1 MSDTSASASTP
12 ALTARAAAL
21 LLVPPVLWAGNAITG
36 RLVHE
41 LISPLTLNFIRWGL
55 ALLLLLPIAYK
66 VLQRNSALWSKWKRF
81 AVLGFLGVGC
91 YNSFQYLALQTSS
104 PINVTLVASSTPVF
118 MLTIGAI
125 FFNQTIRWH
134 QVIGAALSI
143 AGVLLVLCRGD
154 WNALANVQWVIG
166 DIYVLIATACWG
178 FYSWLLTRPDD
189 PAEIRSNWAY
199 FLMAQMAFGLSWSGL
214 FTTGE
219 WLAGDAYVVWSWP
232 LAAALAYVA
241 LCPSLLAY
249 RCWGLG
255 VQQAGPNIAGF
266 FANLTPLFAAV
277 MSALVLGDLPQ
288 TFHAAAFALIVGGI
302 VVSSLNQNEPE

>member
-12 ALTARAAAL
+12 GLTARAAAL

-41 LISPLTLNFIRWGL
+41 LISPLTLNFFRWAL
-55 ALLLLLPIAYK
+55 AFLLLLPIAYT

-91 YNSFQYLALQTSS
+91 YNSLQYLALQTSS

-118 MLTIGAI
+118 MLAIGAI
-125 FFNQTIRWH
+125 FFNQTIRWQ
-134 QVIGAALSI
+134 QVIGAVLSI

-154 WNALANVQWVIG
+154 WNALANVQLVIG

-189 PAEIRSNWAY
+189 PAEIRGNWAY

-219 WLAGDAYVVWSWP
+219 WLAGDAYVHWSWP

-288 TFHAAAFALIVGGI
+288 TFHAVAFALIVGGI
-302 VVSSLNQNEPE
+302 VVSSRR

>member
-41 LISPLTLNFIRWGL
+41 LISPLTLNFFRWGL

-118 MLTIGAI
+118 MLAIGAI

-134 QVIGAALSI
+134 QVIGAVLSI

-154 WNALANVQWVIG
+154 WNALANVQLVIG

-255 VQQAGPNIAGF
+255 VQHAGPNIAGF

>member
-41 LISPLTLNFIRWGL
+41 LISPLTLNFFRWGL
-55 ALLLLLPIAYK
+55 AFLLLLPIAYK

-118 MLTIGAI
+118 MLAIGAV
-125 FFNQTIRWH
+125 FFNQTIRWQ
-134 QVIGAALSI
+134 QVIGAVLSI
-143 AGVLLVLCRGD
+143 AGVLLVLGRGD
-154 WNALANVQWVIG
+154 WNTLANVQLVIG

-189 PAEIRSNWAY
+189 PSEIRGNWAY
-199 FLMAQMAFGLSWSGL
+199 LLMAQMVFGLSWSGL

-219 WLAGDAYVVWSWP
+219 WLAGDAYVHWSWP

-302 VVSSLNQNEPE
+302 VVSSRR

>member
-41 LISPLTLNFIRWGL
+41 LISPLTLNFFRWGL
-55 ALLLLLPIAYK
+55 AFLLLLPIAYK

-118 MLTIGAI
+118 MLAIGAV
-125 FFNQTIRWH
+125 FFNQTIRWQ
-134 QVIGAALSI
+134 QVIGAVLSI
-143 AGVLLVLCRGD
+143 AGVLLVLGRGD
-154 WNALANVQWVIG
+154 WNTLANVQLVIG

-189 PAEIRSNWAY
+189 PSEIRGNWAY
-199 FLMAQMAFGLSWSGL
+199 FLMAQMVFGLSWSGL

-219 WLAGDAYVVWSWP
+219 WLAGAAYVHWSWP

-302 VVSSLNQNEPE
+302 VVSSRR

>member
-41 LISPLTLNFIRWGL
+41 LISPLTLNFFRWGL
-55 ALLLLLPIAYK
+55 AFLLLLPIAYK

-118 MLTIGAI
+118 MLAIGAV
-125 FFNQTIRWH
+125 FFNQTIRWQ
-134 QVIGAALSI
+134 QVIGAVLSI
-143 AGVLLVLCRGD
+143 AGVLLVLGRGD
-154 WNALANVQWVIG
+154 WNTLANVQLVIG

-189 PAEIRSNWAY
+189 PAEIRGNWAY
-199 FLMAQMAFGLSWSGL
+199 FLMAQMVFGLSWSGL

-219 WLAGDAYVVWSWP
+219 WLAGDAYVHWSWP

-249 RCWGLG
+249 RCWELG

-302 VVSSLNQNEPE
+302 VVSSRR

>member
-12 ALTARAAAL
+12 ALTARAATL

-41 LISPLTLNFIRWGL
+41 LISPLTLNFFRWGL
-55 ALLLLLPIAYK
+55 AFLLLLPIAYK

-118 MLTIGAI
+118 MLAIGAV
-125 FFNQTIRWH
+125 FFNQTIRWQ
-134 QVIGAALSI
+134 QVIGAVLSI
-143 AGVLLVLCRGD
+143 AGVLLVLGRGD
-154 WNALANVQWVIG
+154 WNTLANVQLVIG

-189 PAEIRSNWAY
+189 PSEIRGNWAY
-199 FLMAQMAFGLSWSGL
+199 FLMAQMVFGLSWSGL

-219 WLAGDAYVVWSWP
+219 WLAGDAYVHWSWP

-302 VVSSLNQNEPE
+302 VVSSRR

>member
-1 MSDTSASASTP
+1 
-12 ALTARAAAL
+12 L

-41 LISPLTLNFIRWGL
+41 LISPLTLNFFRWGL
-55 ALLLLLPIAYK
+55 AFLLLLPIAYK

-118 MLTIGAI
+118 MLAIGAV
-125 FFNQTIRWH
+125 FFNQTIRWQ
-134 QVIGAALSI
+134 QVIGAVLSI
-143 AGVLLVLCRGD
+143 AGVLLVLGRGD
-154 WNALANVQWVIG
+154 WNTLANVQLVIG

-189 PAEIRSNWAY
+189 PSEIRGNWAY
-199 FLMAQMAFGLSWSGL
+199 FLMAQMVFGLSWSGL

-219 WLAGDAYVVWSWP
+219 WLAGDAYVHWSWP

-302 VVSSLNQNEPE
+302 VVSSRR

>member
-1 MSDTSASASTP
+1 MSDTSSDPVQGTSNT
-12 ALTARAAAL
+12 ALTTRAAIL
-21 LLVPPVLWAGNAITG
+21 LLVPPLLWAGNAITG

-41 LISPLTLNFIRWGL
+41 LISPLTLNFLRWAL
-55 ALLLLLPIAYK
+55 AFLLLLPMAHK
-66 VLQRNSALWSKWKRF
+66 VLYRHSPLWSKWKRY

-104 PINVTLVASSTPVF
+104 PINVTLVASSTPIF
-118 MLTIGAI
+118 MLAIGA
-125 FFNQTIRWH
+125 FFFKQTIRLQH
-134 QVIGAALSI
+134 ILGAVMSI
-143 AGVLLVLCRGD
+143 AGVLLVLSRGD
-154 WNALANVQWVIG
+154 WRALANVELVIG
-166 DIYVLIATACWG
+166 DVYILFATACWA
-178 FYSWLLTRPDD
+178 FYSWLISRPDD

-199 FLMAQMAFGLSWSGL
+199 FLLAQMAFGLSWSGL
-214 FTTGE
+214 FTAGE
-219 WLAGDAYVVWSWP
+219 WMVSGGYVFWGWP
-232 LAAALAYVA
+232 LVAALAYVA

-277 MSALVLGDLPQ
+277 MSALVLGELPQ

-302 VVSSLNQNEPE
+302 VVSSKR

>member
-1 MSDTSASASTP
+1 MFDTSASASTP
-12 ALTARAAAL
+12 PLTARAAAL

-41 LISPLTLNFIRWGL
+41 LISPLTLNFFRWGL
-55 ALLLLLPIAYK
+55 AFLLLLPIAHK

-91 YNSFQYLALQTSS
+91 YNSLQYLALQTSS

-118 MLTIGAI
+118 MLAIGAI
-125 FFNQTIRWH
+125 FFNQTIRLQ
-134 QVIGAALSI
+134 QVIGLVLSI

-154 WNALANVQWVIG
+154 WNALATVQLVIG

-178 FYSWLLTRPDD
+178 FYSWLLSRPDD
-189 PAEIRSNWAY
+189 PAEIHSNWAY

-219 WLAGDAYVVWSWP
+219 WLAGDAYVHWTWP

-255 VQQAGPNIAGF
+255 VKQAGPNIAGF

-302 VVSSLNQNEPE
+302 VVSSRR

>member
-1 MSDTSASASTP
+1 MFDTSASASTP
-12 ALTARAAAL
+12 PLTARAAAL

-41 LISPLTLNFIRWGL
+41 LISPLTLNFFRWAL
-55 ALLLLLPIAYK
+55 AFLLLLPIAHT

-91 YNSFQYLALQTSS
+91 YNSLQYLALQTSS

-118 MLTIGAI
+118 MLAIGAI
-125 FFNQTIRWH
+125 FFNQTIRWQ
-134 QVIGAALSI
+134 QVIGAVLSI

-154 WNALANVQWVIG
+154 WNALANVQLVIG

-178 FYSWLLTRPDD
+178 FYSWHLTRPDD
-189 PAEIRSNWAY
+189 PAEIRGNWAY

-219 WLAGDAYVVWSWP
+219 WLAGDAYVHWSWP

-288 TFHAAAFALIVGGI
+288 TFHAVAFALIVGGI
-302 VVSSLNQNEPE
+302 VVSSRR

>member
-1 MSDTSASASTP
+1 MSDTSSAPTPSALPP
-12 ALTARAAAL
+12 ALTPRAALL
-21 LLVPPVLWAGNAITG
+21 LLVPPLLWAGNAITG

-41 LISPLTLNFIRWGL
+41 LISPLTLNFLRWAL
-55 ALLLLLPIAYK
+55 AFLLLLPITYK
-66 VLQRNSALWSKWKRF
+66 VLHRNSPLWSKWKRF
-81 AVLGFLGVGC
+81 ALLGFLGVGC

-118 MLTIGAI
+118 MLAIGAV
-125 FFNQTIRWH
+125 FFKQGIRLR
-134 QVIGAALSI
+134 QVIGAVLSI
-143 AGVLLVLCRGD
+143 VGVLLVLCRGE
-154 WNALANVQWVIG
+154 WSALANVQLVTG
-166 DIYVLIATACWG
+166 DVYVLIATACWG
-178 FYSWLLTRPDD
+178 FYSWLLSRPDD

-214 FTTGE
+214 FTSGE
-219 WLAGDAYVVWSWP
+219 WLAGDAYVRWGWP
-232 LAAALAYVA
+232 LLAALAYVA

-288 TFHAAAFALIVGGI
+288 TFHAVAFALIVGGI
-302 VVSSLNQNEPE
+302 VVSSRR